1 MKDASWLAGKRVVVV
16 GLGVTGRACA
26 GVLSPLGVDV
36 VVTDTRADLSAFG
49 NAVEA
54 VESAG
59 ARFAPPDQAYDAD
72 PHLVIVSPGLS
83 PEHDFVRRFT
93 DKGTPVMSEIELAY
107 RLAQGTF
114 VGLTGTNGKTTV
126 AGLTGHVLSAKYADV
141 RVVGNIGDPLIEAVA
156 DSTGDTVFVTELS
169 SYQLELCETLRPR
182 VSMVLNVQPDH
193 LERHG
198 TMDAYAAA
206 KRRLIEKQGAGDAA
220 LLNAD
225 DPRVRAMAGHTAA
238 DVLYVSTRGQV
249 ERGGF
254 VQSGVLTARLGN
266 KDVALA
272 HVEDMRLK
280 GEHNHANALHA
291 GLCGLLLDVPADAVA
306 QRLCSFAGFA
316 HRIEHVA
323 VKNGVEFVDDSKAT
337 NPDAVLAALRA
348 FRGRP
353 LVLILGGDDKG
364 LDYAELYEAVRGAAS
379 HAVIVG
385 PGLRR
390 MAGELRASG
399 FESVHTADTMAD
411 AVRTAADLGE
421 PGGVVLL
428 SPASSS
434 FDLFKNYEERGRVFT
449 DAVHAL

>member
-1 MKDASWLAGKRVVVV
+1 LKDASWLAGKRVVVV

-36 VVTDTRADLSAFG
+36 IVTDTRSDLSALG
-49 NAVEA
+49 DAVAA

-59 ARFAPPDQAYDAD
+59 ARFAPAQEAANSD
-72 PHLVIVSPGLS
+72 PQLVIVSPGLS
-83 PEHDFVRRFT
+83 PEHDFVKRFT
-93 DKGTPVMSEIELAY
+93 DRGAPAISEIELAY
-107 RLAQGTF
+107 RLAEGTF

-169 SYQLELCETLRPR
+169 SYQLELCETLKPR
-182 VSMVLNVQPDH
+182 VSMILNVQPDH

-206 KRRLIEKQGAGDAA
+206 KRRLIGNQGSGDSA

-225 DPRVRAMAGHTAA
+225 DPRVRDMAGRTGA
-238 DVLYVSTRGQV
+238 DVLFVSTRGEV
-249 ERGGF
+249 ESGGF
-254 VQSGVLTARLGN
+254 VRSGVLTARIGN
-266 KDVALA
+266 REVALA

-280 GEHNHANALHA
+280 GEHNHANALNA
-291 GLCGLLLDVPADAVA
+291 GLCGLLLDVPADDVA
-306 QRLCSFAGFA
+306 GRLCSFAGFP
-316 HRIEHVA
+316 HRIQHVA
-323 VKNGVEFVDDSKAT
+323 EKNGVEFVDDSKAT

-353 LVLILGGDDKG
+353 LVLLLGGDDKG
-364 LDYAELYEAVRGAAS
+364 LDYTEFYEAVRGAAS

-390 MAGELRASG
+390 MAGELRAAG
-399 FESVHTADTMAD
+399 FGSVHTADTMD
-411 AVRTAADLGE
+411 EAVRAAAGLAV

-434 FDLFKNYEERGRVFT
+434 FDLFKNYAERGRVFT